1 MSQSNSSPQKYQ
13 FKTNPI
19 RIGAECSEAGCSKRG
34 EKDENGEFMCHLH
47 APKYF
52 CDTCEEEMDA
62 DADICCDCER
72 LTLNLRVRLEISCV
86 IEELIGNHSEELDID
101 EESNWIEIWNDHPD
115 AALSILDYAMT
126 HFIEVRGAL
135 ENPVEDDDKSFDMT
149 KDSLAS
155 MEHDIREN
163 FGLLYDEDSDDEDEG
178 IDSS

>member
-1 MSQSNSSPQKYQ
+1 
-13 FKTNPI
+13 
-19 RIGAECSEAGCSKRG
+19 
-34 EKDENGEFMCHLH
+34 MCHLH

-62 DADICCDCER
+62 DADICCDCEDMAAR
-72 LTLNLRVRLEISCV
+72 YFEHEVRLEISCV
-86 IEELIGNHSEELDID
+86 IEELIGDHSEELDID
-101 EESNWIEIWNDHPD
+101 EEADWSEVRDEHPE

-149 KDSLAS
+149 KDTIAS